1 MSLYNIQFDD
11 VLGSYKLRKELH
23 RELNE
28 AFNAAGKVY
37 GGRSFF
43 TEFDLSGY
51 VKTLDFGGA
60 YDTVMPT
67 SSDFAF
73 DPHRVNVKGQD
84 LPLGVHGLY
93 KKLDAEG
100 VKIQK
105 EVLEKFYATLYKE
118 TEKQL
123 LDKFDTYN
131 LDDLTKGIM
140 LSKELIYDVKKAKTF
155 AEDGRKIVE
164 RAVKSFKKELKNKYK
179 MMDKDSYMLSMDQ
192 LINLGKTIL
201 GRATELCPIETGF
214 LRSSGTLYVFKDYIK
229 ILYRCPYAVYVHENI
244 NATHPFGQAK
254 FLETAAQEIL
264 TTKFVYIVIDDV
276 SGEYAN
282 FEWIHYGSGKTSKD
296 AYLVRRDSYKTIMLT
311 VDRNLIVN
319 RSGTI

>member
-1 MSLYNIQFDD
+1 MSMYDIQLDD

-51 VKTLDFGGA
+51 VKTINFGGT
-60 YDTVMPT
+60 YDTILPT
-67 SSDFAF
+67 GSSFAF
-73 DPHRVNVKGQD
+73 SPNKVNIKGHEV
-84 LPLGVHGLY
+84 PLGVKGLY
-93 KKLDAEG
+93 TKLDAEG
-100 VKIQK
+100 IKIQK
-105 EVLEKFYATLYKE
+105 EVLSKFYDTLYKE

-140 LSKELIYDVKKAKTF
+140 LSKELIYDVKKAKNF
-155 AEDGRKIVE
+155 ANEGRKIID
-164 RAVKSFKKELKNKYK
+164 RAVKSFRKELKNKYK

-192 LINLGKTIL
+192 LISLGKTIL
-201 GRATELCPIETGF
+201 GRSNELCPIETGF

-229 ILYRCPYAVYVHENI
+229 ILYRCPYAVYVHENV
-244 NATHPFGQAK
+244 NKSHPFGQAK
-254 FLETAAQEIL
+254 FLETAVQEIL
-264 TTKFVYIVIDDV
+264 STRPAYVAIETV
-276 SGEYAN
+276 SGEYAS
-282 FEWIHYGSGKTSKD
+282 FEWLHYADNKTSKD
-296 AYLVRRDSYKTIMLT
+296 AYLVRKSSYQTIMIT
-311 VDRNLIVN
+311 IDRNLIIN
-319 RSGTI
+319 RSGTL